1 LTQAVHNAAGVWHVS
16 EAFHPAGKVFFIRSF
31 DLINCAPPN
40 AGDAILA
47 LGMLPKREILLERLG
62 CGQ

>member
-1 LTQAVHNAAGVWHVS
+1 MG
-16 EAFHPAGKVFFIRSF
+16 EAFHPTSEVFFIRSF

-47 LGMLPKREILLERLG
+47 LGMLPKREILLERLS

>member
-1 LTQAVHNAAGVWHVS
+1 MWVRLFTL
-16 EAFHPAGKVFFIRSF
+16 PARFFFIRSF

-47 LGMLPKREILLERLG
+47 LGMLPKREILLERLS